1 VLYSGGRYV
10 TQCDDHVQLSAL
22 PGKLNK
28 DGLLFQELNEGLA
41 GVGGIAAAVLEK
53 TGAQLAV
60 QAL

>member
-1 VLYSGGRYV
+1 
-10 TQCDDHVQLSAL
+10 VQLSPR
-22 PGKLNK
+22 PGKINR
-28 DGLLFQELNEGLA
+28 DGLLFQKLNEGLA

>member
-1 VLYSGGRYV
+1 
-10 TQCDDHVQLSAL
+10 VQLSAL

>member
-1 VLYSGGRYV
+1 
-10 TQCDDHVQLSAL
+10 VQLSPP
-22 PGKLNK
+22 PGKINRER
-28 DGLLFQELNEGLA
+28 LLFQKLNEGLA